1 MRIHCDFC
9 GAEVEKDEALTY
21 ELDDGQ
27 ILHFCSEECL
37 ESLEYHETM
46 QDPDREEEGAA
57 GDTR

>member
-9 GAEVEKDEALTY
+9 GAEIDKEEALTY
-21 ELDDGQ
+21 EMEDGQ

-46 QDPDREEEGAA
+46 HDPDRDEGTAA
-57 GDTR
+57 DVR

>member
-9 GAEVEKDEALTY
+9 GSEMESGVALEY
-21 ELDDGQ
+21 EMEDGE

-46 QDPDREEEGAA
+46 SDADREEGGAA
-57 GDTR
+57 TDVR

>member
-9 GAEVEKDEALTY
+9 GAEMEKDDALTF
-21 ELDDGQ
+21 EKDDGEV
-27 ILHFCSEECL
+27 LHFCSEECL

-57 GDTR
+57 GDVR

>member
-9 GAEVEKDEALTY
+9 GTEFEKADALTY
-21 ELDDGQ
+21 KMDDGQ

-46 QDPDREEEGAA
+46 QDPDRDEKGAT
-57 GDTR
+57 GDVR